1 MKLQFASAV
10 VFFGAVF
17 SNPVQ
22 AGENLLVIGGWDYGE
37 TMFDKA
43 ATAVGMS
50 AKFITTEE
58 TEKVTLDQLKT
69 ADVVFLLNLKPD
81 GASTLQE
88 RTALAKKAKPGL
100 LVLSL
105 SPRETQKAF
114 ETAGLMQKDTEL
126 YKYWKY
132 NGLEN
137 TKRLLTY
144 VRVKHL
150 KGKGEILPPVIVP
163 DFGVYHSAAS
173 DLFPDMPTYI
183 EWAKKT
189 GHFQLGAP
197 KVALL
202 VQQGFLMTGDTK
214 VYEAV
219 VNALEKRGVN
229 VAVLFGG
236 AALGKQK
243 EMLDAWKPDLI
254 IDDHHAG
261 TAIRDG
267 ASDLDVPIIKNA
279 MLLRSTVEEWQAS
292 IQGMLP
298 ADVGLHYLRQEFTGV
313 IDVVVTGAMKAN
325 VGGFKLHDPIPDRV
339 ERLAGRVMSW
349 INLRKKANSEKKIA
363 ILYFNKYLGKSDV
376 GRGSATGAF
385 LDGPESLFLALKA
398 MKDQG
403 YAFTKFPKDA
413 KELLQWM
420 IRDGR
425 NCGVW
430 SEGDLAELVR
440 EGKPVLLPTGEYEK
454 WFASLSVAN
463 RDSVTKAYGPAPGAQ
478 MSTQDRK
485 AIVLPRID
493 MGNVILLPQPA
504 RGPEN
509 DEKLLHS
516 RDVPPPHQ
524 YLACYWWL
532 QKEFK
537 ADAIV
542 HFGTHGTELLL
553 PGKAHGMSA
562 DNFGDI
568 CIGNMPNINPWI
580 IDNIAEALTAKRRA
594 YAVTVDHL
602 TPPLETTG
610 LSPELQ
616 NLHSDIDK
624 FAALEESL
632 LKQKYRKSISD
643 AARKAAFTKNN
654 GELSDAEIEQVAFQ
668 LHQIEMS
675 VVAVKLHVLGIEP
688 DEKHLIPFLTSM
700 LGQQYLTDLGKVLP
714 VPGEV
719 AKEPDHIPIWVRPQL
734 QMIVKS
740 IIVDHLSPAEALKAA
755 GAKISNGD
763 PEKIV
768 EKLSFVIGY
777 RKSISLAGR
786 EIENLLRA
794 LDGKFIS
801 PGPGADPVRNPG
813 AIPTGR
819 NLYSLNPEEVPTK
832 QAWEVGVLLV
842 DQLLKTRPDLRKVAL
857 DMNGHET
864 IRDYGVTEAQALY
877 LMGVKPIWDH
887 NNLCVNVEVIP
898 RGQLKRPRIDV
909 FLALG
914 GSMRDTFSS
923 RVRLI
928 DKAIRLVS
936 ELDEP
941 DNYLRD
947 GTRAKAAE
955 LTKRGLAPEKV
966 KQFAPARIFGAKPG
980 SHGTNILYLI
990 PKTGAWDDRK
1000 EIADIYMQNMSYAF
1014 TGDAWGEQVP
1024 GLYTDAL
1031 KGTDVMLRTW
1041 TSNMT
1046 GPITNHH
1053 VNEYAGGLSLAI
1065 ETANGKQPKM
1075 YFNDIRGN
1083 PKVRDFD
1090 EVLTT
1095 EAHVTMLN
1103 PKWLKGMME
1112 NGYAGAG
1119 MMAEVVR
1126 NTAGWEATRKGAVSQ
1141 ELWSEMHAVYTKDE
1155 HSLQLKDWLEK
1166 QNPHARQ
1173 EILATLLEAARK
1185 GYWKA
1190 DEATKRELAG
1200 EYATSVAKHG
1210 DSAGL
1215 ATGGNQKL
1223 QAEISKLL
1231 TAPGDPALTSLNG
1244 AYQAAIA
1251 KSAKSQAVSSGAA
1264 SAAPSEQP
1272 PSVTGNEMTPTKSS
1286 SGTGV
1291 SNWTWVG
1298 VTVGASVV
1306 LLIVAGAVR
1315 RRMVA

>member
-1 MKLQFASAV
+1 MSRYTAGRVLLAAV
-10 VFFGAVF
+10 VLAGFPINAV
-17 SNPVQ
+17 

-37 TMFDKA
+37 TMFDRA
-43 ATAVGMS
+43 AIGIGMN
-50 AKFITTEE
+50 AKFVTTED
-58 TEKVTLDQLKT
+58 TEQVTTDQLKA
-69 ADVVFLLNLKPD
+69 ADIVFLLNLKPD
-81 GASTLQE
+81 GAGTLKDRVTE
-88 RTALAKKAKPGL
+88 AKKAKPGL

-105 SPRETQKAF
+105 AQRDTQKSF
-114 ETAGLMQKDTEL
+114 EQAGLMVSDTEI
-126 YKYWKY
+126 YKYWRY
-132 NGLEN
+132 NGFEN

-150 KGKGEILPPVIVP
+150 KGQGEILPPVVVP
-163 DFGVYHSAAS
+163 DFGLYHAAAS
-173 DLFPDMPTYI
+173 DLFPDVPSYI

-229 VAVLFGG
+229 VAVFFGG
-236 AALGKQK
+236 YAVGKQK
-243 EMLDAWKPDLI
+243 EMLDAWKPELI

-261 TAIRDG
+261 TAIKEG
-267 ASDLDVPIIKNA
+267 GTELDVPIIKNA
-279 MLLRSTVEEWQAS
+279 MLLRSTVDEWQAS
-292 IQGMLP
+292 VQGMLP

-313 IDVVVTGAMKAN
+313 IDVIVTGAMKAN
-325 VGGFKLHDPIPDRV
+325 VGGFKLHEPIPDRV
-339 ERLAGRVMSW
+339 ERLAGRVVSW
-349 INLRKKANSEKKIA
+349 INLRKKANAEKKIA
-363 ILYFNKYLGKSDV
+363 IIYYNKYLGKSDV

-385 LDGPESLFLALKA
+385 LDGPESLFQVLKSL
-398 MKDQG
+398 KDQG
-403 YAFTKFPKDA
+403 YTFTKFPKDT
-413 KELLQWM
+413 KELLEWM
-420 IRDGR
+420 KRDGR
-425 NCGVW
+425 NVGTW
-430 SEGDLAELVR
+430 ADGDLAELVR
-440 EGKPVLLPTGEYEK
+440 DGKPVLLPTSEYEK
-454 WFASLSVAN
+454 WFATLSDAN
-463 RDSVTKAYGPAPGAQ
+463 RDSVTKAYGAAPGAQ
-478 MSTQDRK
+478 MTTQDRK

-493 MGNVILLPQPA
+493 LGNVILLPQPA

-509 DEKLLHS
+509 DEKLLHA
-516 RDVPPPHQ
+516 RDIPPPHQ

-532 QKEFK
+532 QKDFK
-537 ADAIV
+537 ADAVV

-616 NLHSDIDK
+616 NLHTDIDK

-643 AARKAAFTKNN
+643 AARKAAFTKKA
-654 GELSDAEIEQVAFQ
+654 GELDDKEIEQVAFQ
-668 LHQIEMS
+668 LHQVEMS
-675 VVAVKLHVLGIEP
+675 VTAVKLHVLGIEP
-688 DEKHLIPFLTSM
+688 EEKHLIPFLTSM

-714 VPGEV
+714 VPSHI
-719 AKEPDHIPIWVRPQL
+719 AKEPEHIPIWVRPQL
-734 QMIVKS
+734 ESMVKS
-740 IIVDHLSPAEALKAA
+740 IIVGHLSPAEALQAA
-755 GAKISNGD
+755 GARIPVGD

-768 EKLSFVIGY
+768 ESLQRVVEY
-777 RKSISLAGR
+777 RERIALAGR
-786 EIENLLRA
+786 EIDNLLRA
-794 LDGKFIS
+794 LDGKFIA
-801 PGPGADPVRNPG
+801 PGSGADPVRNPG

-819 NLYSLNPEEVPTK
+819 NLYSLNPEEIPTK
-832 QAWEVGVLLV
+832 QAWEVGVQLV

-877 LMGVKPIWDH
+877 LMGVRPVWDH
-887 NNLCVNVEVIP
+887 NNLCVNVEIIP
-898 RGQLKRPRIDV
+898 RDQLKRPRIDV

-923 RVRLI
+923 RVKLI

-941 DNYLRD
+941 DNFVRA
-947 GTRAKAAE
+947 GTQIKADE
-955 LTKRGLAPEKV
+955 LTNRGLPPDKV

-1000 EIADIYMQNMSYAF
+1000 EIAEIYMQNMSFAF
-1014 TGDAWGEQVP
+1014 SGDAWGENVP
-1024 GLYTDAL
+1024 GLYNDAL
-1031 KGTDVMLRTW
+1031 KGTDIVLRTW

-1065 ETANGKQPKM
+1065 ETATGKQPKLF
-1075 YFNDIRGN
+1075 FNDIRGT

-1090 EVLTT
+1090 EVLAT
-1095 EAHVTMLN
+1095 EAHITMLN

-1112 NGYAGAG
+1112 NSYAGAG

-1126 NTAGWEATRKGAVSQ
+1126 NTSAWEATRKGAVSQ
-1141 ELWSEMHAVYTKDE
+1141 ELWNEIHAVYVKDK
-1155 HSLQLKDWLEK
+1155 HGLHLKEWMDKE
-1166 QNPHARQ
+1166 NPFARQ
-1173 EILATLLEAARK
+1173 EIFATLLEAARK
-1185 GYWKA
+1185 GDWKT
-1190 DEATKRELAG
+1190 DEKTRRELAL
-1200 EYATSVAKHG
+1200 EYASSVAKHG

-1215 ATGGNQKL
+1215 ATGGNLKL
-1223 QAEISKLL
+1223 QAEVSNLL
-1231 TAPGDPALTSLNG
+1231 NSPGDAELKS
-1244 AYQAAIA
+1244 AYQQAIA
-1251 KSAKSQAVSSGAA
+1251 KSSHP
-1264 SAAPSEQP
+1264 SANTVANAPTQTDGP
-1272 PSVTGNEMTPTKSS
+1272 TTVTGNEMAPMTPALATPTTIWLS
-1286 SGTGV
+1286 TA
-1291 SNWTWVG
+1291 VG
-1298 VTVGASVV
+1298 GAAVV
-1306 LLIVAGAVR
+1306 LIVIGAVFR
-1315 RRMVA
+1315 RRLA